1 MEHSI
6 CMFIPNRMRCYDDAF
21 LKALIDA
28 AGVDRT
34 FFGSDLGQT
43 NAPLP
48 VEGFRQI
55 IATCL
60 AIGYSPDDVRKMVG
74 TNAAQLAGIGANAP

>member
-1 MEHSI
+1 
-6 CMFIPNRMRCYDDAF
+6 MRCYDDAF
-21 LKALIDA
+21 LKAVIDA

-60 AIGYSPDDVRKMVG
+60 GIGYSPDEIRKMVC
-74 TNAAQLAGIGANAP
+74 TNAAQPVGLGANTE